1 MQLFTELDKQAGDK
15 ATGYALDEF
24 WSHKFLEM
32 LGETLTVI
40 QLRERMRA
48 IDLDFDKKMSVIEYL
63 IFRYKLSVKSV
74 CEAPQGGNP
83 EELRQAEQKVD
94 AAQKAVSEMLE
105 KLEVAKKS
113 KQEAERAEA
122 ENRAAL
128 DELKKQEDI
137 YNAKKAELEKKSKE
151 GGVVSRNRASNEL
164 AQLLAEDPLPLRR
177 AKINQEVFPI
187 RCHSLMSFL
196 GDSQESRKSNKE
208 SSRRRS

>member
-94 AAQKAVSEMLE
+94 AAQKAVSEML